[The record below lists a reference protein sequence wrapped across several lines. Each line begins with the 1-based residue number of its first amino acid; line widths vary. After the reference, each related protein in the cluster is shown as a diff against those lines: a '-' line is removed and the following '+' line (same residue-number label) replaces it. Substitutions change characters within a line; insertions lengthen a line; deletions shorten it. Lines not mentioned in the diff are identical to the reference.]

1 MMNNIST
8 KLFSLILLAVSVNAV
23 AVDNND
29 LEKAKEGNVSA
40 MGVVAD
46 QYCKEG
52 NYRESLYW
60 REQQINSK
68 QQQLRQS
75 GISEQQKQKIQV
87 FLEFDKMQL
96 ADSYAKGS
104 CDPYQTSI
112 KQLFLP
118 DYQLALR
125 WYRDLIFTQNPQSS
139 FPYSAKFEMAEIYF
153 WGEGGVKQDVF
164 KAKIYYKE
172 LAEIPDN
179 VIQTLAEKD
188 KLSALQETR
197 GNARMRLAQ
206 MHFIGKYAS
215 QDDQQA
221 YFWAT
226 KALEDNNSYAAKIV
240 AVLEY
245 QGSGTTQNKTRALQ
259 LMKNVCD
266 IRGDETACL
275 LYQQMKANR
284 PVPR

>member
-8 KLFSLILLAVSVNAV
+8 KLFSLILLTVSVNAI
-23 AVDNND
+23 AADNNY
-29 LEKAKEGNVSA
+29 LEEAKKGDRLA
-40 MGVVAD
+40 MSIIAD

-75 GISEQQKQKIQV
+75 DITEQQKQKIQV

-104 CDPYQTSI
+104 CDPYQKPI

-125 WYRDLIFTQNPQSS
+125 WYQDLSFTKNPQSS
-139 FPYSAKFEMAEIYF
+139 WPYSAKFKMAEIYF

-221 YFWAT
+221 YFWA
-226 KALEDNNSYAAKIV
+226 KKGLEDNNPYAVIILAI
-240 AVLEY
+240 LEY
-245 QGSGTTQNKTRALQ
+245 QGSGTAQNKTRAVQ
-259 LMKNVCD
+259 LIKKVCD
-266 IRGDETACL
+266 IEGDEYACL